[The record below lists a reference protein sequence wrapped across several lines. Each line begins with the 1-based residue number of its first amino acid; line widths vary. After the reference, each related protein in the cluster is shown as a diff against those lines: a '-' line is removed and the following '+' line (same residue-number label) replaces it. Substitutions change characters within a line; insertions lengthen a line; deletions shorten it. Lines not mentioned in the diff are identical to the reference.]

1 MGRISACFLGA
12 ALALG
17 ATATASAHEVGA
29 FVYFSGAGF
38 TSAFGNP
45 VPVDPVTGTFF
56 ITFDP
61 TQTYTDETSGI
72 TLNSLNI
79 GLDSALSFDY
89 SPTGNANGAADELV
103 VGGLEDGASSISLG
117 STGADF
123 YLHIFTFLADAT
135 YGQIGYSPNSGGEN
149 NTSYFYTPALDDGLP
164 APGVVGSVMVIPHGP
179 PPAAPEPS
187 TWAMMLVGFTG
198 IGFLAY
204 RKHGRL
210 AAAV

>member
-1 MGRISACFLGA
+1 MRRISAYFLGA

-17 ATATASAHEVGA
+17 ATSGAHAALVRGLV
-29 FVYFSGAGF
+29 FFSGAGF

-45 VPVDPVTGTFF
+45 VPVDPVIGSFF

-89 SPTGNANGAADELV
+89 SPTGNGNGAADELV

-123 YLHIFTFLADAT
+123 YLHIFTFSTDAT
-135 YGQIGYSPNSGGEN
+135 YGQIGYSPNSGGED
-149 NTSYFYTPALDDGLP
+149 NTSYFYTPALGDGLP
-164 APGVVGSVMVIPHGP
+164 APGVVGSVTVFPAP
-179 PPAAPEPS
+179 PPSVPEPS
-187 TWAMMLVGFTG
+187 TWAMLMLGFASL
-198 IGFLAY
+198 GFLAY
-204 RKHGRL
+204 RNRGTP
-210 AAAV
+210 AAA